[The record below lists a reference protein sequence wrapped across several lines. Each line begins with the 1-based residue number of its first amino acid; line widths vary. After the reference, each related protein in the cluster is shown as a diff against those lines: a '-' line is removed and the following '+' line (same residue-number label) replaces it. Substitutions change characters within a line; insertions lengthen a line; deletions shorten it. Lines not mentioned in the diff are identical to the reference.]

1 MKKTPREYLDA
12 AARTHVSDN
21 LNLYPRIAA
30 QLERVTFT
38 GTLRARPVL
47 MVFSIL
53 CALTL
58 VTGVAYAV
66 GRSIG
71 YFPGVGIVE
80 QSDGIYIL
88 AEPVSVNQA
97 GIMVTVNRLVADSM
111 RTYVAYRVDGIPP
124 VDSGFPIC
132 TDSPGLALP
141 DGSLINFTGGGG
153 GDMESYHGAPMSFES
168 SLTFAPLPAQTR
180 KVIFISPCQMP
191 VIELLLV
198 PAPINMVT
206 PATEIEVTYEP
217 VSPNYIGSITPTD
230 DLQTEISTPEPHL
243 SSLPIRPTN
252 VPNGSGLYL
261 DKVIEMDNSYVL
273 MGNFTDA
280 GDLPG
285 PVVMGQSYDSIYKPK
300 IENALGETVS
310 FIVRQD
316 ISPVSVWTWFYSW
329 AYEIPKPVTGPLKIT
344 LDQVNI
350 HQSDTFQFQ
359 FDTGPDPG
367 SGEQWEL
374 NLPLKL
380 GGYDYVIDQVQM
392 LEKGYLLKWHSGID
406 IPEGTSFSLTIHD
419 LSPSMTEASWG
430 MEDRRQDNRIN
441 YARNFLTDEPVL
453 TGILTFEL
461 TLYQTV
467 PLPGPWT
474 ITWTPPTP

>member
-1 MKKTPREYLDA
+1 
-12 AARTHVSDN
+12 
-21 LNLYPRIAA
+21 
-30 QLERVTFT
+30 
-38 GTLRARPVL
+38 
-47 MVFSIL
+47 
-53 CALTL
+53 
-58 VTGVAYAV
+58 
-66 GRSIG
+66 
-71 YFPGVGIVE
+71 
-80 QSDGIYIL
+80 
-88 AEPVSVNQA
+88 
-97 GIMVTVNRLVADSM
+97 
-111 RTYVAYRVDGIPP
+111 
-124 VDSGFPIC
+124 
-132 TDSPGLALP
+132 
-141 DGSLINFTGGGG
+141 
-153 GDMESYHGAPMSFES
+153 MESYRGAPMRFES
-168 SLTFAPLPAQTR
+168 SLTFTPLPAQTR

-206 PATEIEVTYEP
+206 PATEIEVTYES
-217 VSPNYIGSITPTD
+217 VSPNYPGSITPTD
-230 DLQTEISTPEPHL
+230 DLQTKISTPEPHL
-243 SSLPIRPTN
+243 SSLPIQPTN
-252 VPNGSGLYL
+252 VPKGSGLYL
-261 DKVIEMDNSYVL
+261 DKIIEMENSYVL

-285 PVVMGQSYDSIYKPK
+285 HVVMGESSDSIYKPK

-316 ISPVSVWTWFYSW
+316 ISPVTVWTGFYSW

-374 NLPLKL
+374 NLPFKL

-441 YARNFLTDEPVL
+441 YARNFLTDEPVP

>member
-47 MVFSIL
+47 MAFSIL

-58 VTGVAYAV
+58 LTGVAYAV

-80 QSDGIYIL
+80 QGDGIYIL

-132 TDSPGLALP
+132 TDAPGLALP
-141 DGSLINFTGGGG
+141 DGSLLNFTGGGG
-153 GDMESYHGAPMSFES
+153 GGMESYRGAPMRFES

-206 PATEIEVTYEP
+206 PATEIEVTYES

-252 VPNGSGLYL
+252 VPKGSGLYL
-261 DKVIEMDNSYVL
+261 DKIIEMENSYVL

-280 GDLPG
+280 SDLPG
-285 PVVMGQSYDSIYKPK
+285 PVVMYEGSDSIYKPK

-316 ISPVSVWTWFYSW
+316 ISPVTVWTGFYSW

-374 NLPLKL
+374 NLPFKL

-441 YARNFLTDEPVL
+441 YARNFLTDEPVP

>member
-38 GTLRARPVL
+38 GTLRSRPVL
-47 MVFSIL
+47 MAFSIL

-58 VTGVAYAV
+58 LTGVAYAV

-80 QSDGIYIL
+80 QGDGIYIL

-141 DGSLINFTGGGG
+141 DGSLLNFTGGGG
-153 GDMESYHGAPMSFES
+153 GDMESYRGAPMSFES

-206 PATEIEVTYEP
+206 PATEIEVTYES

-252 VPNGSGLYL
+252 VPKGSGLYL
-261 DKVIEMDNSYVL
+261 DKIIEMENSYVL

-285 PVVMGQSYDSIYKPK
+285 PVVMYGGSDSIYKPK

-310 FIVRQD
+310 FKVRQD
-316 ISPVSVWTWFYSW
+316 ISPVTVWTWFYSW

-374 NLPLKL
+374 NLPFKL
-380 GGYDYVIDQVQM
+380 GGYDFVIDQVQM

-406 IPEGTSFSLTIHD
+406 VPERSSFSLTIHD
-419 LSPSMTEASWG
+419 LSPSMTEVSEG
-430 MEDRRQDNRIN
+430 MVDHRPNKRIN
-441 YARNFLTDEPVL
+441 YAQNFLTDEPVP